1 VQAFVDELRLW
12 MPSVIGRTRSHA
24 PLFSHMEIEDKT
36 GQVSVAFTPEGLAC
50 FHGWL
55 HRQGHDPVLGTS

>member
-1 VQAFVDELRLW
+1 

-55 HRQGHDPVLGTS
+55 HRQGLDPVLGTS